1 MKKPDSRP
9 KPRVREH
16 GTVLFPKPNEAIIG
30 FDEEG
35 VVALAL
41 EFAESN
47 PQMSTHYALLD
58 NSRDGVPK
66 RR

>member
-1 MKKPDSRP
+1 MNIVKKPDSRP

-35 VVALAL
+35 VVAFPHPTISL
-41 EFAESN
+41 
-47 PQMSTHYALLD
+47 
-58 NSRDGVPK
+58 
-66 RR
+66 